1 MDIVLIG
8 SGGCM
13 REIVWQ
19 MQEQNKTPKIWN
31 ILGFIDKEYA
41 EVHVGQ
47 EKIPYLGDDEFLLQT
62 NQDINVPITIGNPRI
77 REGIYNK
84 LSNNTHIH
92 FPVVILDET
101 SICQDVEIGEGSI
114 ISKGVKISTNGRL
127 GKFFFVNLDVLI
139 CHDALVGDYVTLSP
153 SAKLAGNVSIEKYS
167 DIGIGATII
176 QGIHIGENVRLGAG
190 CVVINNIEGNCTAVG
205 VPARRRRGTE

>member
-13 REIVWQ
+13 REIIWQ
-19 MQEQNKTPKIWN
+19 MQEQNKTEQVWN

-41 EVHVGQ
+41 EVRVGG
-47 EKIPYLGDDEFLLQT
+47 KTIPYLGDDEFLLQT
-62 NQDINVPITIGNPRI
+62 NQDVNVAITIGNPHI
-77 REGIYNK
+77 RESIYNK
-84 LSNNTHIH
+84 LSNNKQIH

-101 SICQDVEIGEGSI
+101 FICQDVEIGEGCI
-114 ISKGVKISTNGRL
+114 ISKGAKISTNGRL
-127 GKFFFVNLDVLI
+127 GRFVFVNMDVLI
-139 CHDALVGDYVTLSP
+139 CHDSMIGDYVTLSP

-167 DIGIGATII
+167 DVGIGTTII

-190 CVVINNIEGNCTAVG
+190 CVVINNIEGNGTAVG
-205 VPARRRRGTE
+205 VPARKTREKK